1 MQQFL
6 VSLTVTEFCVWISL
20 LFLDITG
27 YLIHY
32 LLLNKLTT
40 VPSKRFVKIL
50 IALLQKQ
57 LHFKIKYLKPHSFDF
72 KNSFRSSTSNC
83 AVKAVKHI
91 SL

>member
-1 MQQFL
+1 MKQFL

-40 VPSKRFVKIL
+40 VPSQKVCKNINS
-50 IALLQKQ
+50 IVTKQ
-57 LHFKIKYLKPHSFDF
+57 LHFKIKYLKPHSCDF
-72 KNSFRSSTSNC
+72 RNSFRSSTPNC